1 MAGVGGRRD
10 RILLL
15 IALARWAQA
24 AVLLAAGFVTFQLLR
39 PGAAQQIR
47 EWITALP
54 FTTEQRV
61 GQRVLMWLLG
71 AGPRRVQLL
80 GVSAFAYAALFAV
93 EGIGLWLQKRWAE
106 YLTIV
111 ATSSLVPLEIY
122 EVVKRVTILRIA
134 VLVSNVAIVAYLV
147 WKVRTPRR
155 GLTADG
161 PGRRR

>member
-1 MAGVGGRRD
+1 M
-10 RILLL
+10 L

-24 AVLLAAGFVTFQLLR
+24 ATLIAAGVLAFHLLR
-39 PGAAQQIR
+39 PGVAQQVR

-61 GQRVLMWLLG
+61 GQRALIWLLG

-155 GLTADG
+155 GLTA
-161 PGRRR
+161 RE

>member
-1 MAGVGGRRD
+1 M
-10 RILLL
+10 L
-15 IALARWAQA
+15 IALTQWVKA
-24 AVLLAAGFVTFQLLR
+24 ATLIAAGVLAFHLLR
-39 PGAAQQIR
+39 PGAAEEVR

-61 GQRVLMWLLG
+61 GQRALIWLLG

-111 ATSSLVPLEIY
+111 ATSSLLPLEIY
-122 EVVKRVTILRIA
+122 EVINRVTVLRVA
-134 VLVSNVAIVAYLV
+134 VLLSNAAIVAYLV
-147 WKVRTPRR
+147 WRVRTPQRR
-155 GLTADG
+155 AVTSRG
-161 PGRRR
+161 

>member
-1 MAGVGGRRD
+1 MARVGGRRD

-15 IALARWAQA
+15 IALARWAKA
-24 AVLLAAGFVTFQLLR
+24 AVLIGAGVLAFHLLR
-39 PGAAQQIR
+39 PGASEEVK

-61 GQRVLMWLLG
+61 GQRALIWLLG
-71 AGPRRVQLL
+71 GGPRRVQLL
-80 GVSAFAYAALFAV
+80 GLSAFAYAALFAV
-93 EGIGLWLQKRWAE
+93 EGTGLWMQKRWAE
-106 YLTIV
+106 YLSIV
-111 ATSSLVPLEIY
+111 ATSSLLPLEIY

-155 GLTADG
+155 GLTS
-161 PGRRR
+161 RE

>member
-15 IALARWAQA
+15 IALARWTQA
-24 AVLLAAGFVTFQLLR
+24 AVLLAAGFVTFHLLR

-155 GLTADG
+155 GLTA
-161 PGRRR
+161 RE

>member
-15 IALARWAQA
+15 IALAQWAKA
-24 AVLLAAGFVTFQLLR
+24 AVVLAAGFVAFHLLR
-39 PGAAQQIR
+39 PGAAEQVG

-61 GQRVLMWLLG
+61 GQRALRWLLG

-93 EGIGLWLQKRWAE
+93 EGIGLWMKKRWGE
-106 YLTIV
+106 FLTIV
-111 ATSSLVPLEIY
+111 ATSSLLPLEMY
-122 EVVKRVTILRIA
+122 EVIKHMTLLRIA
-134 VLVSNVAIVAYLV
+134 VLVSNAAIVAYLV
-147 WKVRTPRR
+147 WRVGNPPR
-155 GLTADG
+155 GAITG
-161 PGRRR
+161 SE

>member
-155 GLTADG
+155 GLTA
-161 PGRRR
+161 RE